1 MSAEEQ
7 RPEDEEAILADADSP
22 ESEAPDTEDGP
33 RGERIAKWLARAG
46 IASRRDAEKLIAEG
60 KVTLNRAR
68 VTTPATFVAPGD
80 VVMVAG
86 KPVSAPERT
95 RLFRYH
101 KPAGLVTTHKDPEGR
116 RTVFE
121 ELPEALPRL
130 VSVGRLDLNSE
141 GLLLLTNDGALS
153 RRLELPGN
161 AWNRRYR
168 ARVHG
173 MVDEAALARLAQG
186 ITVEGVAYG
195 PIEAGLDSRQ
205 GTNAWLTVSLREG
218 KNREVR
224 RVLQHLGLTVTR
236 LIRVAYGPFQLGT
249 LPRGAVEEV
258 NAKVLRDQLG
268 LDAAPRVLRGTARAA
283 AAAAAAGE
291 APEPGAPKP
300 DAIARNRPAKPP
312 RARNATEPLR
322 NAWGAPVR
330 GQEARNQAL
339 EDGPRTRRAP
349 PRKSPPRQR

>member
-1 MSAEEQ
+1 MSGAAEDDGS
-7 RPEDEEAILADADSP
+7 PDS
-22 ESEAPDTEDGP
+22 P

-60 KVTLNRAR
+60 QVTLNGRR
-68 VTTPATFVAPGD
+68 VETPASFVAEGD
-80 VVMVAG
+80 TVTVGG
-86 KPVSAPERT
+86 KPVAAPQRT

-101 KPAGLVTTHKDPEGR
+101 KPPGLVTTHRDPEGR

-121 ELPEALPRL
+121 ELPEGLPRL
-130 VSVGRLDLNSE
+130 ISVGRLDLNSE

-153 RRLELPGN
+153 RRLELPDN
-161 AWNRRYR
+161 AWIRRYR

-173 MVDEAALARLAQG
+173 RVDEKALAALARG
-186 ITVEGVAYG
+186 ITIEGVAYG

-236 LIRVAYGPFQLGT
+236 LIRTAYGPFQLGP

-258 NAKVLRDQLG
+258 NAKVLREQLG
-268 LDAAPRVLRGTARAA
+268 LDAPPRVKRGIERAA
-283 AAAAAAGE
+283 EARQAAEKPE
-291 APEPGAPKP
+291 AMQ
-300 DAIARNRPAKPP
+300 RSRPARPP

-322 NAWGAPVR
+322 RPWGAVVQGP
-330 GQEARNQAL
+330 EAADQP
-339 EDGPRTRRAP
+339 EGPRRRG
-349 PRKSPPRQR
+349 PRKPR

>member
-1 MSAEEQ
+1 MTDDILDAEE
-7 RPEDEEAILADADSP
+7 AA
-22 ESEAPDTEDGP
+22 

-46 IASRRDAEKLIAEG
+46 VASRRDAEKLVAEG
-60 KVTLNRAR
+60 KVSLNGR
-68 VTTPATFVAPGD
+68 VVETPATFIGPEDRVTVD
-80 VVMVAG
+80 G
-86 KPVSAPERT
+86 KPVGQAQHT

-121 ELPEALPRL
+121 ELPAALPRL

-153 RRLELPGN
+153 RKLELPSN
-161 AWNRRYR
+161 SWTRRYR

-173 MVDEAALARLAQG
+173 RVDERALAALAHG

-195 PIEAGLDSRQ
+195 PIQAGLDSRQ
-205 GTNAWLTVSLREG
+205 GTNAWLTVSLTEG

-236 LIRVAYGPFQLGT
+236 LIRTAYGPFLLGD

-258 NAKVLRDQLG
+258 NAKVMREQLG
-268 LDAAPRVLRGTARAA
+268 LDAPPRIRRGKELAAEAA
-283 AAAAAAGE
+283 AKAAGPATATPAD
-291 APEPGAPKP
+291 APAPKP
-300 DAIARNRPAKPP
+300 EAMQRSRPAKAP

-322 NAWGAPVR
+322 RAWGAIAQGPDADQPQGPGKR
-330 GQEARNQAL
+330 GRG
-339 EDGPRTRRAP
+339 GPRK
-349 PRKSPPRQR
+349 PR